1 MKTAEILKYK
11 PIVDRIVGGFLK
23 KLPSNVTRDD
33 LMSAGMEG
41 LWSGLCKRTEHHEN
55 LEAYLH
61 FKVRGAILDELR
73 SQDWLPRRMRDK
85 IDAEDAVG
93 SIVRFDDVS
102 EWDQNQALGQASDQ
116 EEDIDQSREVQILI
130 SVLER
135 LPPRDRLILEAH
147 YIRGVKFDD
156 IAKQLG
162 VSAPRVSQL
171 HARAMARVKK
181 LAA

>member
-1 MKTAEILKYK
+1 MSTNAEILKYK

-41 LWSGLCKRTEHHEN
+41 LWAGLCKRSETSEN

-61 FKVRGAILDELR
+61 FRVRGAILDELR
-73 SQDWLPRRMRDK
+73 AQDWLPRRMRDK
-85 IDAEDAVG
+85 IDAGEANESVVFLE
-93 SIVRFDDVS
+93 IS
-102 EWDQNQALGQASDQ
+102 EWEDKAFSHSPDQ

-135 LPPRDRLILEAH
+135 LPARERLILEAH
-147 YIRGVKFDD
+147 YIQGVKFDD
-156 IAKQLG
+156 LAKQLG
-162 VSAPRVSQL
+162 VSAPRISQL
-171 HARAMARVKK
+171 HARALARVKK
-181 LAA
+181 MAA

>member
-1 MKTAEILKYK
+1 MNNAEFLKYK

-41 LWSGLCKRTEHHEN
+41 LWAGLSKNVDKHEN

-61 FKVRGAILDELR
+61 FKVRSAILDELR
-73 SQDWLPRRMRDK
+73 AQDWLPRRMRDRVEAGEANESVVFLD
-85 IDAEDAVG
+85 IAEWEDMT
-93 SIVRFDDVS
+93 S
-102 EWDQNQALGQASDQ
+102 QMPDQ

-135 LPPRDRLILEAH
+135 LPPRERLILEAH

-162 VSAPRVSQL
+162 VSAPRISQI
-171 HARAMARVKK
+171 HARAMARVKE